1 MLVLVINAGSSSLK
15 YQLLDSETSQLI
27 AKGNC
32 ERIGIDGIITHKMPG
47 KETLTQ
53 NISMPNHAEATK
65 ILVKTL
71 TSTCIKSMDEIG
83 AVGHRIVHGGAYF
96 SESVKVTDEVIAKLE
111 KCLDI
116 APLHTAAH
124 LMGIRGCLEVIPST
138 PQVLVFDTAF
148 HATMPPEAYTY
159 PIPAS
164 LAEKYKIRR
173 YGFHGTSHRYVTSQ
187 ALEMLDKPAQE
198 TKIVTCHLGNG
209 SSISAVKGG
218 KVIDTSMGFT
228 PLDGLIMG
236 SRCGSI
242 DPAIV
247 TFLMEKLNISPSDM
261 NNYLNKS
268 CGLLGVSE
276 LASDCRDLED
286 AMLEGNKQA
295 KLALDI
301 LVYQIKK
308 LIGSYAAAMN
318 GLDAVV
324 FTAGIGENR
333 ALLREKVCEDME
345 FFGISL
351 DKELNVKTVL
361 QSDNVDISAKG
372 SSTRVFV
379 IPTNEELLIARDTA
393 NLIGK
398 QQNNEHFA

>member
-15 YQLLDSETSQLI
+15 YQLLNSANGQLI

-47 KETLTQ
+47 KDSIVK
-53 NISMPNHAEATK
+53 NIDMPNHSQATK
-65 ILVKTL
+65 ILVDTL
-71 TSTCIKSMDEIG
+71 TSTCIRSMNEIG
-83 AVGHRIVHGGAYF
+83 AVGHRIVHGGAFF
-96 SESVKVTDEVIAKLE
+96 SESVIVDEQVIEKLE

-124 LMGIRGCLEVIPST
+124 LMGIKGCMEVMPST

-148 HATMPPEAYTY
+148 HSTMPPHAYTY
-159 PIPAS
+159 PIPDK
-164 LAEKYKIRR
+164 LAQKYKIRR
-173 YGFHGTSHRYVTSQ
+173 YGFHGTSHRYVSAQ
-187 ALEMLDKPAQE
+187 AIEMLGKPAE
-198 TKIVTCHLGNG
+198 NTKIITCHLGNG
-209 SSISAVKGG
+209 SSISAIDGG

-247 TFLMEKLNISPSDM
+247 TFIAEKLDMTPSQI
-261 NNYLNKS
+261 NNYLNKN
-268 CGLLGVSE
+268 CGLLGVSQ
-276 LASDCRDLED
+276 LSSDCRDLEN

-295 KLALDI
+295 ELALNI

-308 LIGSYAAAMN
+308 LIGAYIAAMN
-318 GLDAVV
+318 GADAVV

-333 ALLREKVCEDME
+333 SLLREKVCENMD
-345 FFGISL
+345 FLGIAI
-351 DKELNVKTVL
+351 DKELNKKAVL
-361 QSDNVDISAKG
+361 QSDNIDISAKN
-372 SSTRVFV
+372 SATKVFV

-393 NLIGK
+393 HLIESNL
-398 QQNNEHFA
+398 H

>member
-15 YQLLDSETSQLI
+15 YQLLDSETSRLI

-47 KETLTQ
+47 KDTYTK
-53 NISMPNHAEATK
+53 NIDMPNHAQATK
-65 ILVKTL
+65 ILVQTL
-71 TSTCIKSMDEIG
+71 TSTCIKSMNEIG

-96 SESVKVTDEVIAKLE
+96 SQSVRVDDEVINKLE

-124 LMGIRGCLEVIPST
+124 LMGIRGCLEVMPDT

-148 HATMPPEAYTY
+148 HATMPPHAYTY
-159 PIPAS
+159 PIPSA

-173 YGFHGTSHRYVTSQ
+173 YGFHGTSHRYVTAQ
-187 ALEMLDKPAQE
+187 ALKMLDKPAE
-198 TKIVTCHLGNG
+198 DTRIITCHLGNG

-247 TFLMEKLNISPSDM
+247 TFMCEKLNMSPSDM
-261 NNYLNKS
+261 NNYLNKN
-268 CGLLGVSE
+268 CGLMGVSE
-276 LASDCRDLED
+276 LSSDCRDLES

-295 KLALDI
+295 KLAMNI

-308 LIGSYAAAMN
+308 LIGSYIGALN
-318 GLDAVV
+318 GADAVV

-333 ALLREKVCEDME
+333 SLLREKVCENMD
-345 FFGISL
+345 FFGIKL
-351 DKELNVKTVL
+351 DKELNAKTVL
-361 QSDNVDISAKG
+361 QSDNVDISDKNSAV
-372 SSTRVFV
+372 RVFV
-379 IPTNEELLIARDTA
+379 IPTNEELLIAQDTA

-398 QQNNEHFA
+398 K

>member
-15 YQLLDSETSQLI
+15 YQLLDSDTSRLI

-47 KETLTQ
+47 RDPLTR
-53 NISMPNHAEATK
+53 NVDMPNHAEATR
-65 ILVKTL
+65 ILVETL

-96 SESVKVTDEVIAKLE
+96 SKSVLVTDEVIEKLE

-124 LMGIRGCLEVIPST
+124 LMGIRGCTEVMPAT

-159 PIPAS
+159 PIPCA

-173 YGFHGTSHRYVTSQ
+173 YGFHGTSHRYVTSR
-187 ALEMLDKPAQE
+187 ALEMLSKPVAD

-209 SSISAVKGG
+209 SSVSAVKGG
-218 KVIDTSMGFT
+218 QVIDTSMGFT

-236 SRCGSI
+236 TRCGSI

-247 TFLMEKLNISPSDM
+247 TFLMEKLNMSPAEM
-261 NNYLNKS
+261 NNFLNKN
-268 CGLLGVSE
+268 CGLAGVSE
-276 LASDCRDLED
+276 VASDCRDLEG
-286 AMLEGNKQA
+286 AMLNGNKQA
-295 KLALDI
+295 ELALNI

-308 LIGSYAAAMN
+308 LIGAYAAAMN

-333 ALLREKVCEDME
+333 ALLREKICDNME
-345 FFGISL
+345 YFGISI
-351 DKELNVKTVL
+351 DRELNAETVL
-361 QSDNVDISAKG
+361 QSNDVDISAPNAR
-372 SSTRVFV
+372 TRVFV

-393 NLIGK
+393 NLIASK
-398 QQNNEHFA
+398 

>member
-15 YQLLDSETSQLI
+15 YQLLDSETSSLL

-47 KETLTQ
+47 KDTITK
-53 NISMPNHAEATK
+53 NIEMKNHAEATK
-65 ILVKTL
+65 ILVDTL
-71 TSTCIKSMDEIG
+71 TSTCISSMEEIG

-96 SESVKVTDEVIAKLE
+96 SESVIVTEEVIEKLE

-124 LMGIRGCLEVIPST
+124 LMGIKGCIEVMPKT

-148 HATMPPEAYTY
+148 HSTMPPEAYTY
-159 PIPAS
+159 PIPAK
-164 LAEKYKIRR
+164 LADEYKIRR

-187 ALEMLDKPAQE
+187 CLPLLSKKAEE

-209 SSISAVKGG
+209 SSVSAIKGG

-236 SRCGSI
+236 TRCGAI

-247 TFLMEKLNISPSDM
+247 TFMMEKLEMSPSQM
-261 NNYLNKS
+261 NNFLNKN
-268 CGLLGVSE
+268 CGLMGVSE
-276 LASDCRDLED
+276 VSSDCRDLEE
-286 AMLEGNKQA
+286 AMLDGNKQA
-295 KLALDI
+295 ELALNI
-301 LVYQIKK
+301 LCYQIKK
-308 LIGSYAAAMN
+308 LIGSYTAAL
-318 GLDAVV
+318 GGIDALV

-333 ALLREKVCEDME
+333 ALLREKVCENMD
-345 FFGISL
+345 FFGIRL
-351 DKELNVKTVL
+351 NKELNAKTVL
-361 QSDNVDISAKG
+361 QSDNVDISEK
-372 SSTRVFV
+372 SSPVRVFV

-393 NLIGK
+393 ELVLSL
-398 QQNNEHFA
+398 

>member
-15 YQLLDSETSQLI
+15 YQLLDSDTSRLI

-32 ERIGIDGIITHKMPG
+32 ERIGIDGCITHKMPG
-47 KETLTQ
+47 CDTLTR
-53 NISMPNHAEATK
+53 NVNMPNHAEAVR
-65 ILVKTL
+65 ILVETL
-71 TSTCIKSMDEIG
+71 TATCIKSMNEIG
-83 AVGHRIVHGGAYF
+83 AVGHRIVHGGSYF
-96 SESVKVTDEVIAKLE
+96 SESVIVNDEVIEKLE

-124 LMGIRGCLEVIPST
+124 LMGIRGCMEVMPQT

-159 PIPAS
+159 PIPS
-164 LAEKYKIRR
+164 ELAEKYKIRR

-187 ALEMLDKPAQE
+187 ALKMLDKPAE
-198 TKIVTCHLGNG
+198 STKIITCHLGNG
-209 SSISAVKGG
+209 SSVSAIKGG

-236 SRCGSI
+236 TRCGSI

-247 TFLMEKLNISPSDM
+247 TFLMDKLNMSPSEM
-261 NNYLNKS
+261 NSFLNKN

-276 LASDCRDLED
+276 LASDCRDLEG
-286 AMLEGNKQA
+286 AMLDGNDKA
-295 KLALDI
+295 ELALSI

-308 LIGSYAAAMN
+308 LIGAYTAAMN

-333 ALLREKVCEDME
+333 ALLRERVCDGME
-345 FFGISL
+345 FFGISI
-351 DKELNVKTVL
+351 DRKLNSETVL
-361 QSDNVDISAKG
+361 QSNNVDISAKNAK
-372 SSTRVFV
+372 TRVFV
-379 IPTNEELLIARDTA
+379 IPTDEELLIARDTA
-393 NLIGK
+393 NLIIGK
-398 QQNNEHFA
+398 